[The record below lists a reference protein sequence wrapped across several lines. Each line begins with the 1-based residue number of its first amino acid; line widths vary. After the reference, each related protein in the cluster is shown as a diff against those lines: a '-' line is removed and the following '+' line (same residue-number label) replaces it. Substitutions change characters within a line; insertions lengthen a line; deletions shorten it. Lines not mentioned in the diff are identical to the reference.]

1 MRQTKAVANEAHG
14 SSTQQYNQAQEA
26 HLICH
31 VRTEEELEEAAPCQH
46 SLTRIF
52 HSKNQLQKKKE
63 GIAVSSAGA
72 LLYSQGLPGRLS
84 HAKPRPMPTRGE
96 VSGSRRPRGAN
107 GSGSA
112 RPAALT
118 PPRQGRPRPDTATAA
133 RHPATAGN
141 AGLKNKEM
149 HLLR

>member
-31 VRTEEELEEAAPCQH
+31 VRTEALEEAAPCQH

-52 HSKNQLQKKKE
+52 HSKNQLQEAKK
-63 GIAVSSAGA
+63 GIAVRSLGA

-84 HAKPRPMPTRGE
+84 HATG
-96 VSGSRRPRGAN
+96 
-107 GSGSA
+107 
-112 RPAALT
+112 PADA
-118 PPRQGRPRPDTATAA
+118 
-133 RHPATAGN
+133 H
-141 AGLKNKEM
+141 
-149 HLLR
+149 